1 MTYNQKRQLRTDLLR
16 LTASFAAGIAFLYA
30 IEGKV
35 EYQYIL
41 PIAALILISLVLRE
55 FHQRQLLL
63 SIRFS
68 HLTLR
73 ASVLIILGIFGSLA
87 LLLAGL
93 CFFTR

>member
-1 MTYNQKRQLRTDLLR
+1 MSYYQRRQLHANLLW

-30 IEGKV
+30 IEGEV

-41 PIAALILISLVLRE
+41 PIAALMLISLVLRE
-55 FHQRQLLL
+55 FHQRQLFLN
-63 SIRFS
+63 IRFS

-73 ASVLIILGIFGSLA
+73 SSVLIILGIFGSLA